1 MLHPHPQP
9 PNPRFIGTGYCGA
22 DIKSICAEAAL
33 CALRRRYPQI
43 YTTSEKLQLDLSS
56 INISAKDFEMA
67 MQKIIPASQRAVA
80 SPGQALSAIVKPLLQ
95 NTVHMILEAL
105 QKVFPHVEVRTNK
118 DLNSGIKLDWPLKER
133 KYGKEKLLMDRFF
146 LIIL

>member
-1 MLHPHPQP
+1 MFSWLLW
-9 PNPRFIGTGYCGA
+9 IGYCGA

-56 INISAKDFEMA
+56 INISAKDFEVA
-67 MQKIIPASQRAVA
+67 MQKMIPASQRAVS

-95 NTVHMILEAL
+95 CTLHKILGAL
-105 QKVFPHVEVRTNK
+105 QRVFPHVQVGANK
-118 DLNSGIKLDWPLKER
+118 AVDSGIKLDWSFLF
-133 KYGKEKLLMDRFF
+133 LLLFEM
-146 LIIL
+146 

>member
-1 MLHPHPQP
+1 M
-9 PNPRFIGTGYCGA
+9 IGIGYCGA

-56 INISAKDFEMA
+56 INISAKDFETA
-67 MQKIIPASQRAVA
+67 MQKIIPASQRAVT

-105 QKVFPHVEVRTNK
+105 QKVFPHVEVGTSK
-118 DLNSGIKLDWPLKER
+118 PLNSGIKLD
-133 KYGKEKLLMDRFF
+133 
-146 LIIL
+146 

>member
-1 MLHPHPQP
+1 MLMVP
-9 PNPRFIGTGYCGA
+9 GYCGA

-56 INISAKDFEMA
+56 ITISAKDFEA
-67 MQKIIPASQRAVA
+67 ALQKIRPASQRAVT

-95 NTVHMILEAL
+95 NTVHRILDAL
-105 QKVFPHVEVRTNK
+105 QKVFPHVEVGTNK
-118 DLNSGIKLDWPLKER
+118 SLNSGIKNSIDH
-133 KYGKEKLLMDRFF
+133 
-146 LIIL
+146 